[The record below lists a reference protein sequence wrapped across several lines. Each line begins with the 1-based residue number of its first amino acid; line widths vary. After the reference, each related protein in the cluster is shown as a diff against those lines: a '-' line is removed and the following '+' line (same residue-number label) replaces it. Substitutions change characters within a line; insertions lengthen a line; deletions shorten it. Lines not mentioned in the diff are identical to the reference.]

1 MTVEA
6 IIANRK
12 EFSEQVFEVATTDMY
27 NMGISV
33 ISYTVKD
40 VTDDNGYL
48 LALGQGRTACVKRDA
63 RIGVVIF
70 YKNDDPILKL

>member
-48 LALGQGRTACVKRDA
+48 LALGKGRTAIVKRDA
-63 RIGVVIF
+63 RIGLVIC
-70 YKNDDPILKL
+70 ILKKQL